1 MMVHQHFISHN
12 FCFNL
17 LDICQLRWQP
27 YGSLNCLLNYRELVG
42 RKLNVAVAVSRE
54 KVGKVC
60 RPQRGELRHTV
71 FLLPAAHSGAVHPRW
86 MVCLKAEIAPKAKV
100 GKAGN
105 IPPCIKLQLGAHLVG
120 WLCPDVRIG
129 TSFLTKRKRGALW
142 ISHGALLSNPAWFPT
157 VAYPLFL
164 PQSHERLG
172 LQVQTA
178 VCAQN
183 CVRFQRPLLYNWD
196 VLLKN
201 PAKHF
206 LQKTHNASFVTNK
219 EIGAPRC
226 ETAFA
231 VLEQL
236 EGSLWE
242 CQVCSG
248 ARAPISPSETYFRR
262 CLLF

>member
-1 MMVHQHFISHN
+1 M
-12 FCFNL
+12 
-17 LDICQLRWQP
+17 
-27 YGSLNCLLNYRELVG
+27 
-42 RKLNVAVAVSRE
+42 AVSRE

-86 MVCLKAEIAPKAKV
+86 MVGLKAEIAPKAKV

-105 IPPCIKLQLGAHLVG
+105 IPPCIKLQLRAHLVG
-120 WLCPDVRIG
+120 LLCPDVRIG

-164 PQSHERLG
+164 PSVSWAAGAAGPNCCVRLELCAFSKATA
-172 LQVQTA
+172 LQVG
-178 VCAQN
+178 CP
-183 CVRFQRPLLYNWD
+183 F
-196 VLLKN
+196 KN

-206 LQKTHNASFVTNK
+206 LQKTHSASFVTNK

-226 ETAFA
+226 ETALA

-248 ARAPISPSETYFRR
+248 ARAPVSPSETYFRR